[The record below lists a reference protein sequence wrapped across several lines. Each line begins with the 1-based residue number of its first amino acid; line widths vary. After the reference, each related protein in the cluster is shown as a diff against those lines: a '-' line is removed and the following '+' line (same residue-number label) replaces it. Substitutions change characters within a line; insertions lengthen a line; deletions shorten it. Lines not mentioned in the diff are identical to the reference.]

1 MMPPM
6 MSPFFSLL
14 FLLAQIRASA
24 NILLVEHYDTFTN
37 ALTVI
42 PKVSLVVN
50 AIKFA
55 CS

>member
-6 MSPFFSLL
+6 KLPFFSFLY
-14 FLLAQIRASA
+14 LLAQVRASA
-24 NILLVEHYDTFTN
+24 NILLVEHYDTFADTL
-37 ALTVI
+37 AII

>member
-6 MSPFFSLL
+6 KFPFFSLL
-14 FLLAQIRASA
+14 YLLARVSASA
-24 NILLVEHYDTFTN
+24 NILLVKHYDR
-37 ALTVI
+37 LTGTLTAV
-42 PKVSLVVN
+42 PKISLVVN